1 MNEHFFLP
9 VDQWLSSEHLKY
21 PFTFKL
27 IADKNMQKILC
38 NPLDMHFSKD
48 WMERDIRENLSIS
61 NRLANKDN
69 FILHIPRTI
78 HTPDQNIKS
87 LLYFLSLCHLCIE
100 GRVKTVTCSVSP
112 IHFPKWVMYGLQ
124 SGINTCSH
132 WAKWFLTIPAG
143 SQPSV
148 PLSPYPLHVSAHSSS
163 LTPISLSTFN
173 FYLITTLFSGAW
185 QCARI
190 RIVNWLKR

>member
-132 WAKWFLTIPAG
+132 WATWFLTIGLGVNLRSLCHLTLCMCLHIPVH
-143 SQPSV
+143 SH
-148 PLSPYPLHVSAHSSS
+148 PYLWVH
-163 LTPISLSTFN
+163 LTFI
-173 FYLITTLFSGAW
+173 
-185 QCARI
+185 
-190 RIVNWLKR
+190 

>member
-61 NRLANKDN
+61 NRLANKDY

-132 WAKWFLTIPAG
+132 WATWFLTIGLGVNLQSLCHLTLCMCLHIPVY
-143 SQPSV
+143 SH
-148 PLSPYPLHVSAHSSS
+148 PYLWVH
-163 LTPISLSTFN
+163 LTFI
-173 FYLITTLFSGAW
+173 
-185 QCARI
+185 
-190 RIVNWLKR
+190 